1 MMMNWYM
8 ATPRRNKT
16 THQKTMVSNQ
26 TPLEKITVKN
36 QLKVVLKRNQTTPYK
51 IMVMN
56 R

>member
-1 MMMNWYM
+1 
-8 ATPRRNKT
+8 
-16 THQKTMVSNQ
+16 
-26 TPLEKITVKN
+26 VKN